1 MCDTFFKS
9 AEQSTTSKMSE
20 RKVLN
25 VSICRYYIREIIAF
39 VISKHWF
46 SVNTGNAFQ
55 CQKMLYTNHE
65 EEEPP
70 LLHIKQPNPGTS
82 TIKPLPRTTSTIKP
96 LPRTTSTIKPLPR
109 TIAEDIKW
117 KEHINNTCKKASST
131 FGFLRRNLQH
141 CPRGYRVVSPRLPV
155 CLWSIRPG
163 KWVDSPHLIAIL

>member
-39 VISKHWF
+39 VTSKHWF

-55 CQKMLYTNHE
+55 CQKMLYTKHE

-82 TIKPLPRTTSTIKP
+82 TIKPLPWTTNSRRPQTVIS
-96 LPRTTSTIKPLPR
+96 LRL
-109 TIAEDIKW
+109 
-117 KEHINNTCKKASST
+117 
-131 FGFLRRNLQH
+131 GFQRNLLSVLH
-141 CPRGYRVVSPRLPV
+141 PNLVSSPIKGILEILNLTSRCIPMDILAWTDCV
-155 CLWSIRPG
+155 RSSAG
-163 KWVDSPHLIAIL
+163 KIS